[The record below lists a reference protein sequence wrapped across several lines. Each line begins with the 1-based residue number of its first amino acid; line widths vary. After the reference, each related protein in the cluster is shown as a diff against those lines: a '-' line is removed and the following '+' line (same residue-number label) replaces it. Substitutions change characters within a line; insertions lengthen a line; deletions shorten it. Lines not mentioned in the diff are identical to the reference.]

1 MSVVI
6 CTTNTFTYLRL
17 ILCTSYLI
25 ETVIL
30 LNILYICICLLN
42 ITVGTQDL
50 TVCVVVIDF
59 YLKCQ
64 LIDPLFNWLYGWP
77 WSSCGGR

>member
-1 MSVVI
+1 MAIEYTPDCRI
-6 CTTNTFTYLRL
+6 CINECGGSYIHQIHLPIYTYI
-17 ILCTSYLI
+17 ILYTSYLI

-59 YLKCQ
+59 
-64 LIDPLFNWLYGWP
+64 
-77 WSSCGGR
+77 